1 MSAQSRPYLTPEQ
14 YLEIER
20 AAEFRSEYYKG
31 RMYAMPGG
39 TIPHAIVTGNLNAEL
54 RGALKKGPC
63 LVFAADLRVCV

>member
-1 MSAQSRPYLTPEQ
+1 MSARSQTNLTPEQ

-39 TIPHAIVTGNLNAEL
+39 TIPHAIITGNLTPSS
-54 RGALKKGPC
+54 GTP
-63 LVFAADLRVCV
+63 